1 MTLTNATAVM
11 TPKMRTQAP
20 SSRRSV
26 TRRTLLRLRDDRFRG
41 SDQVHADLVDPLVVD
56 RARLRAEGGQLR
68 GRQRHDLHAVL
79 LQLLVRRGGA
89 VEPLPRAGLLPRRYL
104 DRRLAHEVAVRRRE
118 AVPRELGDGDDDGDD
133 GVLLPVH
140 RALLEGLL
148 GLAPVHVHGVRAE
161 RPEGV
166 DEDRRADDAD
176 LEVLEV
182 LGLADGALAVR
193 DLAKAVL
200 RPRERDHPLR
210 LDQLE
215 EPLPGLAGLDGGE
228 RL

>member
-26 TRRTLLRLRDDRFRG
+26 TRRTLLRLR
-41 SDQVHADLVDPLVVD
+41 
-56 RARLRAEGGQLR
+56 AEGGQVR

-89 VEPLPRAGLLPRRYL
+89 VEPLPRASLLPRRHL

-118 AVPRELGDGDDDGDD
+118 AVPRELGDGDDDGVDRVVPGREVFLRGPQLGGDDDGDD

-140 RALLEGLL
+140 RALLEGKPKGSSWGGGGRRLS
-148 GLAPVHVHGVRAE
+148 
-161 RPEGV
+161 PE
-166 DEDRRADDAD
+166 EI
-176 LEVLEV
+176 
-182 LGLADGALAVR
+182 AL
-193 DLAKAVL
+193 K
-200 RPRERDHPLR
+200 
-210 LDQLE
+210 
-215 EPLPGLAGLDGGE
+215 
-228 RL
+228 